1 MRTCL
6 LLLAVLAAEL
16 PAHAQQL
23 PTIEELLP
31 RVTAYVQQYRRSV
44 PSLEVDESAVT
55 QQVNN
60 DRAKWEVRLEMT
72 LRVLRDESNP
82 NGFVDRYTFRIV
94 DGKPPKNHFKLPY
107 FVQGVFS
114 NAIGLAR
121 PEQQSCFEYR
131 VSPGDTAATAKIDM
145 WVKPGPL
152 RPNCK
157 EVFEDYRK
165 TVVVDVGSGAILRVT
180 RSMSPKAARDHH
192 DAVFISLDYAPQK
205 LGDATFCL
213 PVRFESHDEKNEGR
227 MTATFSNFHRYTSTA
242 KMVNT
247 GSQPQVTP

>member
-31 RVTAYVQQYRRSV
+31 RISAYVQQYRQSV
-44 PSLEVDESAVT
+44 PSFEVDESAVT
-55 QQVNN
+55 QQVS
-60 DRAKWEVRLEMT
+60 DGRVKWEVRLEMT

-82 NGFVDRYTFRIV
+82 NGFVDHYTFRMV
-94 DGKPPKNHFKLPY
+94 DGTPPKNHFKLPY

-114 NAIGLAR
+114 NVVGLAR

-131 VSPGDTAATAKIDM
+131 VSPGDSAATATIDM
-145 WVKPGPL
+145 WVKPGPAE
-152 RPNCK
+152 PNCRD
-157 EVFEDYRK
+157 VFEGYRK
-165 TVVVDVGSGAILRVT
+165 TVVVDVASGAILHIT
-180 RSMSPKAARDHH
+180 RSMSPKAAREHH
-192 DAVFISLDYAPQK
+192 EIVFISLDYAPQK
-205 LGDATFCL
+205 LGDAVFCL

-227 MTATFSNFHRYTSTA
+227 MVATFLKFHRYTSAA
-242 KMVNT
+242 KMVDS